1 MEPAP
6 GPYVDTPGIATT
18 RFTQRMLLKQ
28 QQQARSRLRQQR
40 LKVSFFGYLVVLVFF
55 AVLQFIGIYFFA
67 KGFLLSRQV
76 LPNVAECGD
85 DGCLPPQFEKTVIV
99 VIDALRFDFAIPVE
113 ESQADPYYHNNFPI
127 LHDLMQKQPD
137 NAVLLKFLADPPTT
151 TLQRLKGLT
160 TGSLPTFIDAGSNFD
175 GDAIDEDNWL
185 LQLHKRNKSIAFMGD
200 DTWNALFKHYINP
213 ELHFPYDSLNV
224 WDLHT
229 VDNGVIEHMVP
240 LLDQKRA
247 KEWDLLVGHFLGV
260 DHVGHR
266 YGPHHLA
273 MRDKLHQMNT
283 FIEDTINKIDDKTL
297 LIVMGDHGM
306 DPTGNHG
313 GDSIEELE
321 STIFFYSKNRK
332 FHINKHDAADYDTS
346 DLGKN
351 YRSVNQ
357 IDLVP
362 TISLLM
368 GMPVPHNNLGFP
380 IDEVFGNNKDLS
392 SAARITVEQINRFRG
407 LSAELRLDEKLT
419 EKFEFISDNFTKYG
433 KNKKYYADLISE
445 SKAYQRDFLDHCKGL
460 WARFD
465 LVLIGL
471 GVSVMLLSLS
481 FVLTY
486 SRSIP
491 SVRVLTMSFEFI
503 GSIIAMT
510 LLGLVSSISIFIVL
524 RPSGVTLRTCLLL
537 GCAIGISIGFWA
549 PIMDRF
555 SLLWLWQQVEDFF
568 HYNVNGWSTM
578 GLLMVLFH
586 STIFASNSY
595 VIWEDKLVSFFLT
608 TFGFCCFFG
617 CLRSSK
623 PYEQR
628 ILGALH
634 AATFIL
640 LTRLVSMINLC
651 REEQRPLCTP
661 TFKTTWW
668 SVLLLHIC
676 AYILPTVIKSFYKF
690 TASYHS
696 AGPLWIGT
704 GMKFLMLMNASY
716 WTIEYFENND
726 YFQEKAKAFLEI
738 GLTKSLK
745 LGIARIVLFIALVLA
760 NFSWSRGP
768 LCVKIEL
775 SDSQESDHVETSSS
789 SDDEDGE
796 TISPRPRQPRSP
808 SATILGYGNVYGSSY
823 FLLVIN
829 VACAVLL
836 VTKPLGAISICMMI
850 VQLLSLLELYETL
863 GLQRNLVAVVVFGL
877 LGYQHFFSTGHQAT
891 IPSIQWDIGFLTTQT
906 ILFPF
911 THLNILL
918 NTFGSFFII
927 CIAVPLITLW
937 RIPPSTKPITLLSQV
952 VTNVTTLLT
961 YQTIISI
968 MSFIFAAHFRRH
980 LMVWKIFAP
989 RFMLSAL
996 LLIVFNVTLT
1006 FGTMWFATSRVL
1018 TQVNRIF
1025 GK

>member
-1 MEPAP
+1 MDPAA
-6 GPYVDTPGIATT
+6 GPYVDTPGTAFKIP
-18 RFTQRMLLKQ
+18 RKMLLKQ
-28 QQQARSRLRQQR
+28 QQQARSRLRLQR
-40 LKVSFFGYLVVLVFF
+40 LKITFFGYLVVLVFF
-55 AVLQFIGIYFFA
+55 AALQFIGVYFFT

-76 LPNVAECGD
+76 LPDLAECGES
-85 DGCLPPQFEKTVIV
+85 GCLTPQFDKTVIIM
-99 VIDALRFDFAIPVE
+99 IDALRFDFAIPVE
-113 ESQADPYYHNNFPI
+113 EADAAPYFHNNLPI

-137 NAVLLKFLADPPTT
+137 GAILLKFLADPPTT

-175 GDAIDEDNWL
+175 GDAISEDNWL
-185 LQLHKRNKSIAFMGD
+185 LQLHKRNKSVAFMGD
-200 DTWNALFKHYINP
+200 DTWDKLFKDYINP
-213 ELHFPYDSLNV
+213 KLNFPYESLNV

-229 VDNGVIEHMVP
+229 VDNGVIEHMTP
-240 LLDQKRA
+240 LLERNRS
-247 KEWDLLVGHFLGV
+247 KEWDVLIGHFLGV

-266 YGPHHLA
+266 FGPNHLA
-273 MRDKLHQMNT
+273 MKEKLNQMNN
-283 FIEDTINKIDDKTL
+283 FIEDTISKIDDKTL

-306 DPTGNHG
+306 DRTGNHG
-313 GDSIEELE
+313 GDSLEELE
-321 STIFFYSKNRK
+321 STIFFYSKSKK
-332 FHINKHDAADYDTS
+332 FHINRHDASAYNTS
-346 DLGKN
+346 NQGEH
-351 YRSVNQ
+351 YRAVNQ

-368 GMPVPHNNLGFP
+368 GLPVPHNNLGFP
-380 IDEVFGNNKDLS
+380 IDELFGNDKELS
-392 SAARITVEQINRFRG
+392 LASLITVEQINRFRN
-407 LSAELRLDEKLT
+407 LSDEFKLDHKFT
-419 EKFEFISDNFTKYG
+419 EKYQFITENYNKHG
-433 KNKKYYADLISE
+433 KNKKYHADLIQE
-445 SKAYQRDFLDHCKGL
+445 SKAYQAEFLDHCKGL

-471 GVSVMLLSLS
+471 GISVMLLSLS
-481 FVLTY
+481 FALTY

-524 RPSGVTLRTCLLL
+524 RPSEVSLRTCLLL

-555 SLLWLWQQVEDFF
+555 SILWLWHQVKDFF
-568 HYNVNGWSTM
+568 SYNLNGWSTM

-586 STIFASNSY
+586 SMIFASNSY
-595 VIWEDKLVSFFLT
+595 VIWEDKLVNFFLT

-617 CLRSSK
+617 SLRSPKS
-623 PYEQR
+623 YDQR
-628 ILGALH
+628 IMGALH
-634 AATFIL
+634 AATFVL
-640 LTRLVSMINLC
+640 MTRLTSMINLC
-651 REEQRPLCTP
+651 REEQGGHCTP
-661 TFKTTWW
+661 TFKTSWW
-668 SVLLLHIC
+668 TILLLH
-676 AYILPTVIKSFYKF
+676 ASSYLLPTVIKSFYKL
-690 TASYHS
+690 TSSYHS
-696 AGPLWIGT
+696 AAPLWIGT
-704 GMKFLMLMNASY
+704 GMKFLMFMNASY
-716 WTIEYFENND
+716 WTIEYIENND
-726 YFQEKAKAFLEI
+726 FFQANAKSFFDV

-745 LGIARIVLFIALVLA
+745 LGIARIVLFIAIVLA

-768 LCVKIEL
+768 LCVKIEMSDAPENDSMDLL
-775 SDSQESDHVETSSS
+775 SDE
-789 SDDEDGE
+789 DDEGE
-796 TISPRPRQPRSP
+796 TTSPKPRQPRQP
-808 SATILGYGNVYGSSY
+808 TATILGHGNVYGSSY
-823 FLLVIN
+823 FLLVVN
-829 VACAVLL
+829 AACAILL
-836 VTKPLGAISICMMI
+836 VTKPIGAISLCMMI
-850 VQLLSLLELYETL
+850 VQLLSLLELYDIL
-863 GLQRNLVAVVVFGL
+863 NLQRNLVAVVVFGL

-891 IPSIQWDIGFLTTQT
+891 LPSIQWDVGFVTTQT
-906 ILFPF
+906 IVFPF
-911 THLNILL
+911 TQVNILL

-937 RIPPSTKPITLLSQV
+937 RIPPSAKPIALLSQV